1 MFKII
6 DGKSIAGQIRQEVKE
21 EVDKL
26 KKKGIHPGLAVILVG
41 NNPASEV
48 YVTMKGKACEKAGI
62 QSITDR
68 LPSEISQA
76 DLLEKVRFFNESPLY
91 HGLLV
96 QLPLPSHID
105 EQKIIEAVAPHKDVD
120 CFHPYNVGRLMIG
133 QPVFEP
139 ATPAGIVEL
148 LKYSKIDPAG
158 KHVVIIGR
166 SNIVGKPLS
175 MMLVQKRPFANAI
188 VTVLHTAAQQMD
200 DYTREADILIA
211 AVGKPEVVKANMVKR
226 GVVVID
232 VGVNRVPDNNEKGYR
247 LVGDVDFSQVAPLTS
262 AITPVP
268 GGVGPMTIAMLLK
281 NTIKAAQL
289 NSSEILG

>member
-1 MFKII
+1 MADII
-6 DGKSIAGQIRQEVKE
+6 DGKSIAAQIRQEVSE
-21 EVDKL
+21 EVDAL
-26 KKKGIHPGLAVILVG
+26 KKTGIHPGLAVILVG

-48 YVTMKGKACEKAGI
+48 YVNMKGKACEKAGI
-62 QSITDR
+62 HSITDR
-68 LPSEISQA
+68 LAAEISEA
-76 DLLEKVRFFNESPLY
+76 DLLEKVKFYNENPIY

-105 EQKIIEAVAPHKDVD
+105 EQKIIESVALHKDVD

-148 LKYSKIDPAG
+148 LKYSKIDPKG
-158 KHVVIIGR
+158 KHVVIVGR

-188 VTVLHTAAQQMD
+188 VTVLHTAAQHMD
-200 DYTREADILIA
+200 DYTREADILVA
-211 AVGKPEVVKANMVKR
+211 AIGKPEVIKAKMVKK

-247 LVGDVDFSQVAPLTS
+247 LVGDVDFQEVYHLAS

-268 GGVGPMTIAMLLK
+268 GGVGPMTIVSLLN
-281 NTIKAAQL
+281 NTFRAATG
-289 NSSEILG
+289 EVYP

>member
-1 MFKII
+1 MADII
-6 DGKSIAGQIRQEVKE
+6 DGKSIAAQIRLEVSEEVKT
-21 EVDKL
+21 L
-26 KKKGIHPGLAVILVG
+26 KSAGIHPGLAVILVG

-48 YVTMKGKACEKAGI
+48 YVNMKGKACEKAGI
-62 QSITDR
+62 YSITDR
-68 LPSEISQA
+68 LPAEISEVE
-76 DLLEKVRFFNESPLY
+76 LLEKVKFYNENPAY

-133 QPVFEP
+133 QPIFEP

-148 LKYSKIDPAG
+148 LKHSKIDPAG
-158 KHVVIIGR
+158 KHVVIMGR

-188 VTVLHTAAQQMD
+188 ITVLHTAAKNMD
-200 DYTREADILIA
+200 DYTRAADILVA
-211 AVGKPEVVKANMVKR
+211 AMGKPEVVKARMVKK

-232 VGVNRVPDNNEKGYR
+232 VGVNRIPDNNEKGYR
-247 LVGDVDFSQVAPLTS
+247 LAGDVDFQEVSPLAS

-281 NTIKAAQL
+281 NTVKAAKL
-289 NSSEILG
+289 SN